1 MIKLM
6 AIDLDGT
13 LLNGQKRI
21 SARNIETLKQAKEHG
36 VKIVICTGRPLAS
49 VMPYL
54 ETLDLLDEGDYAV
67 TFNGGM
73 VQKNH
78 SGERILNH
86 HFSVA
91 DIEKMAKEM
100 AQHDLPLDVIS
111 GQKVFHV
118 QPTPKERTS
127 IYHTMN
133 PNMDFH
139 HLIVSDFDEK
149 AEYNKM
155 VVAVEDQE
163 FLDQK
168 IESLSEEI
176 KSQYNFVKSRPNLL
190 EILHKEVSK
199 ANALEK
205 LGEYLDIQLDEMMA
219 LGDEENDLS
228 MIQAV
233 GLGVAMG
240 NAVPEVKVLAQHIT
254 DTNEADGVAKAVEQ
268 FVLEPIIIEK
278 GIE

>member
-1 MIKLM
+1 MIKLV

-21 SARNIETLKQAKEHG
+21 SARNVETLKQAKKHG
-36 VKIVICTGRPLAS
+36 VKVVICTGRPLSS
-49 VMPYL
+49 VKPYL
-54 ETLDLLDEGDYAV
+54 ETLGLLEEGDYAV

-78 SGERILNH
+78 NGERISNYQ
-86 HFSVA
+86 FSVE

-100 AQHDLPLDVIS
+100 ERHDLPLDVIS
-111 GQKVFHV
+111 GSRVFHV

-139 HLIVSDFDEK
+139 HLVVSDFDPA

-155 VVAVEDQE
+155 VVAVEDRE

-168 IESLSEEI
+168 LDCLSEEI
-176 KSQYNFVKSRPNLL
+176 KNQYNFVKSRPNLL

-199 ANALEK
+199 ANALQK
-205 LGEYLDIQLDEMMA
+205 LGEHLGISAAEMMA

-228 MIQAV
+228 MIQSV

>member
-1 MIKLM
+1 MIKLV

-13 LLNGQKRI
+13 LLNRQKRI
-21 SARNIETLKQAKEHG
+21 SERNIETLKQAKEHG
-36 VKIVICTGRPLAS
+36 VKIVVCTGRPLAS
-49 VMPYL
+49 VQPYL
-54 ETLDLLDEGDYAV
+54 ETLGLMDEGDFAI
-67 TFNGGM
+67 TFNGGII
-73 VQKNH
+73 QQNH
-78 SGERILNH
+78 DGKIVSKYS
-86 HFSVA
+86 FDVK
-91 DIEKMAKEM
+91 DIETVAKEM
-100 AQHDLPLDVIS
+100 DQHELPLDVIS
-111 GQKVFHV
+111 GQSVFHV
-118 QPTPKERTS
+118 QPAPKERTS

-139 HLIVSDFDEK
+139 HLVLSDFHS
-149 AEYNKM
+149 AMEYNKM
-155 VVAVEDQE
+155 VVAVEDQA

-168 IESLSEEI
+168 ISCFSDGI
-176 KSQYNFVKSRPNLL
+176 KKQYHFVKSRPNLL
-190 EILHKEVSK
+190 EILHKDVSK
-199 ANALEK
+199 ANALK
-205 LGEYLDIQLDEMMA
+205 ILGEHLSIDVEEMMA

-268 FVLEPIIIEK
+268 FVLEPIVIQK